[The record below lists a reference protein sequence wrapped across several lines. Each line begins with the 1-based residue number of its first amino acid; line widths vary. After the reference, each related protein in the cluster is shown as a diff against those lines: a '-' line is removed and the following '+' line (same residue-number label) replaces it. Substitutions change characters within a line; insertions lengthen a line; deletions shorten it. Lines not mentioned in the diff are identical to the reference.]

1 MTRPIVY
8 VFVILVLSLFEG
20 YCKKYLVETED
31 DDVNPDNVD
40 EFGED
45 YSPGAVLAP
54 KPYGSEPNSQ
64 ASLSCTWDAWGKWSR
79 SVTCGSGTKTRH
91 RVCKCADGSQDDG
104 EKCGGGKSSLS
115 MAIDEGPCFTCSM
128 GSWTSFSSSTATCG
142 KRTSVR
148 TRSCTCTDG
157 TKRPDECGEAV
168 KEFKEYDEGPCPYN
182 TPKWTPKPYRK
193 RRHRRS

>member
-1 MTRPIVY
+1 M
-8 VFVILVLSLFEG
+8 
-20 YCKKYLVETED
+20 
-31 DDVNPDNVD
+31 
-40 EFGED
+40 FGED
-45 YSPGAVLAP
+45 YSPGPSPYGPKPYGP
-54 KPYGSEPNSQ
+54 KPYGSEQ

-157 TKRPDECGEAV
+157 TKRPDECKGAV
-168 KEFKEYDEGPCPYN
+168 KEFKEYDEGPCAYN
-182 TPKWTPKPYRK
+182 TPKWTPKTYTTHKWTPKPYRK